1 MFWVNLTVMETNLKV
16 YSAESSV
23 RQPGQVFRAMFRGVL
38 QSRYMAYRLCV
49 KDVRAEYAKSAF
61 GLLWDFVDP
70 FIFASIF
77 FFNEARIISPGAMTM
92 PYAVFVIYG
101 LLLYQTFSESV
112 TMSLDMMKR
121 SKTILTHLKL
131 PPEALILSVFYRV
144 LFNSAFRIMVM
155 LIFSLVLLGK
165 AVEDGQS
172 AFSMVGF
179 VKFVLCYPVLILA
192 GMSFGVFLAPFSVI
206 YADVGRVA
214 RILLTPLRY
223 ASPVLYTLPTAFP
236 FNWISIINPIGP
248 FIENLRS
255 LATSDTVTDLPG
267 IAIRCSVFLVVFSA
281 GWLIFHLA
289 VPVLAERA

>member
-1 MFWVNLTVMETNLKV
+1 MNTDIKV

-23 RQPGQVFRAMFRGVL
+23 RNPRLVLRDMIRGL
-38 QSRYMAYRLCV
+38 LRSRYMAYRLCV

-61 GLLWDFVDP
+61 GILWDFVDP
-70 FIFASIF
+70 FVFASIF
-77 FFNEARIISPGAMTM
+77 YFLAKIRVLNPGELGM

-112 TMSLDMMKR
+112 TMSLDIMKR

-144 LFNSAFRIMVM
+144 AFNSTFRIVVI
-155 LIFSLVLLGK
+155 LIFSLALSATAAK
-165 AVEDGQS
+165 DGQTT
-172 AFSMVGF
+172 FSIFGF
-179 VKFVLCYPVLILA
+179 MKFVACYPLLIFG
-192 GMSFGVFLAPFSVI
+192 GMSFGIFLAPFNAI
-206 YADVGRVA
+206 YADVGRIT
-214 RILLTPLRY
+214 RIVLTPLRY
-223 ASPVLYTLPTAFP
+223 ASPVLYAMPTAFP

-248 FIENLRS
+248 IIQNLRS

-267 IAIRCSVFLVVFSA
+267 IAVRCAVFLVVFSV

-289 VPVLAERA
+289 VPVLAEKA